1 MVEPNA
7 LRILVVNGKG
17 GCGKTTIATN
27 LAAANAHQGHG
38 VALIDHDSQASSS
51 HWLNQRAPQLP
62 SIHLVQAH
70 QRTAMYATRSFQQ
83 RLPGDISRIVI
94 DTPSVVGDAEL
105 DHLLRGISAIVV
117 PVLPSSLDIRA
128 ADRFLQQLTNHR
140 LLRSRSVPIA
150 TIANRVRPNTLGH
163 TRLKEFLAQLD
174 VPTVATFRD
183 RTVYMRLADQGK
195 GLVDAPEDREAAA
208 ELPQWM
214 ALLDWI
220 ESIRTNRR
228 ANPAR
233 ASRHGSSTYR
243 QPA

>member
-51 HWLNQRAPQLP
+51 HWLNQRAPEQP
-62 SIHLVQAH
+62 SIYLVQAH

-83 RLPGDISRIVI
+83 RLPNGTNRIII

-105 DHLLRGISAIVV
+105 DHLLRGISVIVV

-140 LLRSRSVPIA
+140 LLRCRSVPIA

-183 RTVYMRLADQGK
+183 RAIYMRLADQGK
-195 GLVDAPEDREAAA
+195 GVVDVPEDREAAA
-208 ELPQWM
+208 EIPQWQ

-220 ESIRTNRR
+220 NASDTSRR

-233 ASRHGSSTYR
+233 ATRHSSRTYR

>member
-27 LAAANAHQGHG
+27 LAAAHARQGHG

-51 HWLNQRAPQLP
+51 HWLNQRAPDQP

-70 QRTAMYATRSFQQ
+70 QRTAMYATRSFEQ
-83 RLPGDISRIVI
+83 RLPSRASRIII

-105 DHLLRGISAIVV
+105 DHLLRGVSAIVV

-128 ADRFLQQLTNHR
+128 ADRFLQQLGNHR
-140 LLRSRSVPIA
+140 LLRSRPVPVA

-174 VPTVATFRD
+174 VPTIATFRD
-183 RTVYMRLADQGK
+183 RAVYMRLADQGK
-195 GLVDAPEDREAAA
+195 GVVDVPEDREAAA
-208 ELPQWM
+208 ELPQWQ

-220 ESIRTNRR
+220 DATDTRHR
-228 ANPAR
+228 ASPAR
-233 ASRHGSSTYR
+233 ATHHARSAYR

>member
-51 HWLNQRAPQLP
+51 HWLSQRAPEQP
-62 SIHLVQAH
+62 SIYLVQAH

-83 RLPGDISRIVI
+83 RLPNGTHRIII

-105 DHLLRGISAIVV
+105 DHLLRGISVILV

-128 ADRFLQQLTNHR
+128 ADRFLKQLTSHR
-140 LLRSRSVPIA
+140 LLRGRPVPIA

-174 VPTVATFRD
+174 VPTAATFRD
-183 RTVYMRLADQGK
+183 RTIYMRLADQGK
-195 GLVDAPEDREAAA
+195 GVVDVPEDREAAA
-208 ELPQWM
+208 EFPQWQ

-220 ESIRTNRR
+220 DASDTSRR

-233 ASRHGSSTYR
+233 ATRHHSRTYR

>member
-27 LAAANAHQGHG
+27 LAAAHAHQGHG

-51 HWLNQRAPQLP
+51 HWLNQRAPERP

-70 QRTAMYATRSFQQ
+70 QRTAMYATRAFQQ
-83 RLPGDISRIVI
+83 RLPVGTSRIIV

-105 DHLLRGISAIVV
+105 DQLLRGTNVIIV
-117 PVLPSSLDIRA
+117 PVLPSSIDIRA
-128 ADRFLQQLTNHR
+128 ADRFIRQLCNHR
-140 LLRSRSVPIA
+140 LFRNRPVPVA
-150 TIANRVRPNTLGH
+150 TIANRVRPNTHGLA
-163 TRLKEFLAQLD
+163 RLQEFLAQLN

-183 RTVYMRLADQGK
+183 RAIYMRLADQGS
-195 GLVDAPEDREAAA
+195 GVIDVAEDREAAA
-208 ELPQWM
+208 ELPQWQ
-214 ALLDWI
+214 ALLNWI
-220 ESIRTNRR
+220 DATDTSHR
-228 ANPAR
+228 AQPAR
-233 ASRHGSSTYR
+233 AARHTSNAYR

>member
-51 HWLNQRAPQLP
+51 HWLNQRTPEQP

-83 RLPGDISRIVI
+83 RLPNGTNRVII

-140 LLRSRSVPIA
+140 LLRSRPLPIA
-150 TIANRVRPNTLGH
+150 TVANRVRPNTLGH
-163 TRLKEFLAQLD
+163 TRLKEFLAHLE

-195 GLVDAPEDREAAA
+195 GLVDVPEDREAAT
-208 ELPQWM
+208 ELPQWQ
-214 ALLDWI
+214 ALLDWVDALDT
-220 ESIRTNRR
+220 SRR
-228 ANPAR
+228 ASPAR
-233 ASRHGSSTYR
+233 ATRHASSSYR